1 MKTNNTKI
9 RFYDSMRESLLRLKP
24 EEMEITFKRIDKQ
37 NRKGLHGCALMMPDS
52 AAAPTFYFEDLYEAY
67 QNGTA
72 VDDIAQSLIN
82 YAVDNNLMT
91 IPGGIDIEDYESVKE
106 NLGIIVIGE
115 ENNREYLAEMVYEKI
130 EDLALMPIIFT
141 NDSHGTGCIKI
152 RKEFLSMWGVTES
165 EIIEEAIENAPK
177 LMPPTFKNLNE
188 IMGGPSDSENDEG
201 LFVVSNMYYAG
212 GASVAFYPGFLDC
225 IGMALDRDLFILPS
239 SVNELIIVT
248 DNGQDPDRLLEIVR
262 EVNRTQV
269 APGDV
274 LTDAVYHY
282 SRNKGGFHKLLP
294 AMA

>member
-1 MKTNNTKI
+1 MKTNNTKT

-152 RKEFLSMWGVTES
+152 RKEFLSHTHNGIVLHNKTVWSYFVQIREKTIKTFCFALFADSVYSNINLLLLFMKTFNGS
-165 EIIEEAIENAPK
+165 LK
-177 LMPPTFKNLNE
+177 LIPGKIRCTHSRIKTSQAKIN
-188 IMGGPSDSENDEG
+188 
-201 LFVVSNMYYAG
+201 
-212 GASVAFYPGFLDC
+212 SVRAFTNSGIQRFN
-225 IGMALDRDLFILPS
+225 I
-239 SVNELIIVT
+239 
-248 DNGQDPDRLLEIVR
+248 
-262 EVNRTQV
+262 
-269 APGDV
+269 
-274 LTDAVYHY
+274 
-282 SRNKGGFHKLLP
+282 SRRS
-294 AMA
+294 